1 MEPLISTKIQ
11 DTGRDRDFFCG
22 REGVSKTAQ
31 IELKLQIQVVIEIFP
46 CFLSNVLASA

>member
-11 DTGRDRDFFCG
+11 DTGRDRGFFCDSE
-22 REGVSKTAQ
+22 RVSKTPK

-46 CFLSNVLASA
+46 CFLSNVLVSA